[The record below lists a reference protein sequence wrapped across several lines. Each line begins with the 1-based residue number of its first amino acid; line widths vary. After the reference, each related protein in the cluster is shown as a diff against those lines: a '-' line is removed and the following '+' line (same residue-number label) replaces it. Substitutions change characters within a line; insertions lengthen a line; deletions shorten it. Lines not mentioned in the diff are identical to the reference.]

1 MGDKLSILKEL
12 KLRVFLDFRPII
24 LKLTFGVNILLDK
37 CQFVRYLGSS
47 RIEELCPR
55 FSISPKNQR

>member
-37 CQFVRYLGSS
+37 CQFVRYLGGGTCSLRNS
-47 RIEELCPR
+47 V
-55 FSISPKNQR
+55 